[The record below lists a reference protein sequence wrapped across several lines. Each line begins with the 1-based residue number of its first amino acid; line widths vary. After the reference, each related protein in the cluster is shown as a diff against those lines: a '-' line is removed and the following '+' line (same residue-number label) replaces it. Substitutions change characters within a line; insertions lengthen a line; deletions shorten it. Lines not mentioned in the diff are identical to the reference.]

1 MKCAYELI
9 SVSIFACHYFH
20 FACHYFICWENKYT
34 HSCFVYLQVQTRSAD
49 EPMTTFVLCNECGN
63 RWKVRKKFF
72 WLIYLLCISKQ
83 TIVQ

>member
-9 SVSIFACHYFH
+9 PVSI

-34 HSCFVYLQVQTRSAD
+34 HTCFVHLQVQTRSAD

-63 RWKVRKKFF
+63 RWKVRKICFAHVF
-72 WLIYLLCISKQ
+72 TMYF
-83 TIVQ
+83 